1 MATLT
6 IKKLPADLHERLKQ
20 RAQLNRRSLNS
31 EIIVLLEQ
39 ALLTPAPPDT
49 EALIQEID
57 QFNTRLGRTL
67 DPSVIVQAKRE
78 GRR

>member
-20 RAQLNRRSLNS
+20 RAQRNRRSLNN

-39 ALLTPAPPDT
+39 ALLTPIPTDT

-57 QFNTRLGRTL
+57 QFNAQLRRTL
-67 DPSVIVQAKRE
+67 DSGVIAQAKRE

>member
-20 RAQLNRRSLNS
+20 RARQNRRSLNN

-39 ALLTPAPPDT
+39 VLLTPAPADT
-49 EALIQEID
+49 EALIHEIE
-57 QFNTRLGRTL
+57 QFNTRLGRTF
-67 DPSVIVQAKRE
+67 DPSVIAQAIRE